1 VRELRRID
9 RINPT
14 LLQRHVWRELVFD
27 VLLDLAPIGHVLL
40 MLVERFGEHMPARS
54 PNFRTISIPGFK
66 ATTRKG

>member
-27 VLLDLAPIGHVLL
+27 ILDLAPIGHVLL

-54 PNFRTISIPGFK
+54 PNFRTISIPRGK
-66 ATTRKG
+66 ADHI